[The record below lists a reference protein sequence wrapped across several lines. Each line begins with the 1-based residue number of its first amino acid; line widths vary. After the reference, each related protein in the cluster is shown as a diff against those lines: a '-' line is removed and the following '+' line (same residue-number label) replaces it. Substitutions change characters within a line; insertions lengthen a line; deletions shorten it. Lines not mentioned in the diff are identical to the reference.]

1 MKNTPLVSIIVVTYN
16 SSEFVLETLE
26 SAKEQT
32 YQNIELIVTDD
43 CSKDNTVELC
53 KEWIQKNCDRFV
65 RTEVVTVPQNTGIA
79 ANCNRG
85 GGAAEGSW
93 IKFIA
98 GDDILAADCVDAF
111 VDFVKL
117 NKEARVVESKSLFF
131 RYVFNESNFYHIEDL
146 GGDVF
151 FSPETGA
158 AEQYSFLLR
167 RNPIHGPSVFINRN
181 IIEEVG
187 GFDER
192 FPYVDDH
199 PMWLK
204 LTKAGYR
211 FYFMDRITVFY
222 RTHDTSVYASI
233 GKDKIYNTFYI
244 KLMDF
249 DRVYRLPYVS
259 SSERYH
265 CIYRYHCKRAFD
277 VLGLNRN
284 NIVCRDLLRLVLKL
298 NPFKRMC

>member
-1 MKNTPLVSIIVVTYN
+1 MENRPLVSIIVVTYN
-16 SSEFVLETLE
+16 SSKYILETLD
-26 SAKEQT
+26 SAREQT
-32 YQNIELIVTDD
+32 YKNIELIVTDD

-53 KEWIQKNCDRFV
+53 KEWMQKNSGRFV
-65 RTEVVTVPQNTGIA
+65 RTEVITVPKNSGIA

-85 GGAAEGSW
+85 VNAAKGTW

-98 GDDILAADCVDAF
+98 GDDILTADCVDAF

-131 RYVFNESNFYHIEDL
+131 RYIFDESNFYHVEDQ

-158 AEQYSFLLR
+158 NEQYNILLR
-167 RNPIHGPSVFINRN
+167 RNPIHGPSVFINKKV
-181 IIEEVG
+181 ILEVG

-211 FYFMDRITVFY
+211 FYFLDRITVFY
-222 RTHDTSVYASI
+222 RTHDASIYASI
-233 GKDKIYNTFYI
+233 GKDKIYNTFYL

-259 SSERYH
+259 ASERYH
-265 CIYRYHCKRAFD
+265 CIYRYNCKRAFD
-277 VLGLNRN
+277 ILGLNRN

>member
-1 MKNTPLVSIIVVTYN
+1 MENRPLVSIIVVTYN
-16 SSEFVLETLE
+16 SSKYILETLD
-26 SAKEQT
+26 SAREQT
-32 YQNIELIVTDD
+32 YKNIELIVTDD

-53 KEWIQKNCDRFV
+53 KEWMQKNSGRFV
-65 RTEVVTVPQNTGIA
+65 RTEVITVPKNLGIA

-85 GGAAEGSW
+85 VNAAKGTW

-98 GDDILAADCVDAF
+98 GDDILTADCVDAF
-111 VDFVKL
+111 VNFVKL

-131 RYVFNESNFYHIEDL
+131 RYVFDESNFYHIEDQ
-146 GGDVF
+146 GGDKF
-151 FSPETGA
+151 FSLETGA
-158 AEQYSFLLR
+158 NEQYNILLR
-167 RNPIHGPSVFINRN
+167 RNPIHGPSVFLNKKAV
-181 IIEEVG
+181 IEVD

-204 LTKAGYR
+204 LTQAGYR

-222 RTHDTSVYASI
+222 RTHDASVYASI
-233 GKDKIYNTFYI
+233 GKDKIYNTFYL

-259 SSERYH
+259 ASERYH
-265 CIYRYHCKRAFD
+265 CIYRYNCKRAFD
-277 VLGLNRN
+277 ILGLNRN

>member
-1 MKNTPLVSIIVVTYN
+1 MDNGPLVSIVVVTYN
-16 SSEFVLETLE
+16 SSKYILETLD
-26 SAKEQT
+26 SAREQT
-32 YQNIELIVTDD
+32 YKNIELIVTDD

-53 KEWIQKNCDRFV
+53 KEWMLTNSGRFV
-65 RTEVVTVPQNTGIA
+65 RAEVITAPKNTGIA

-85 GGAAEGSW
+85 VDAAKGTW

-98 GDDILAADCVDAF
+98 GDDILTADCVDAF

-131 RYVFNESNFYHIEDL
+131 RYIFDETNFYHVEDQ
-146 GGDVF
+146 GGDMF
-151 FSPETGA
+151 FSSETGA
-158 AEQYSFLLR
+158 NDQYNILLR
-167 RNPIHGPSVFINRN
+167 RNPIHGPSVFLNKKVIV
-181 IIEEVG
+181 EVG

-204 LTKAGYR
+204 LTQAGYR
-211 FYFMDRITVFY
+211 FYFLDRITVFY
-222 RTHDTSVYASI
+222 RTHDASVYASI
-233 GKDKIYNTFYI
+233 GKDKIYNTFYL

-259 SSERYH
+259 ASEKYH
-265 CIYRYHCKRAFD
+265 CIYRYNCKRAFD
-277 VLGLNRN
+277 ILGLNRN